1 MTTIEQIDQLNLD
14 IKAEKPFS
22 KETLISLKNYFK
34 IGTAYASNAIEGNS
48 LTEGETKIVIE
59 DGLTIAGKPLKDH
72 LEAMGY
78 SDSFDFLFEIKK
90 TKKITLDDILK
101 IHHLFYHRIDDE
113 NSGILRNKKVFISGT
128 KYVPPS
134 PEKLPALIENFIKTL
149 NKRTE
154 RNDPVS
160 TAIFAHRGLVIIHPF
175 IDGNG
180 RVARLLMNLIL
191 IQNDYFPTY
200 IPPVLRSEYISAI
213 RKASETNQ
221 NQDFDQFMAER
232 ILESMKEVKRL
243 IM

>member
-1 MTTIEQIDQLNLD
+1 MTTIEHIDRLKSE

-22 KETLISLKNYFK
+22 DDILISLKNYFK
-34 IGTAYASNAIEGNS
+34 VGTAYASNAIEGNS

-72 LEAMGY
+72 LEAIGY
-78 SDSFDFLFEIKK
+78 SDSFDFLFEIKNG
-90 TKKITLDDILK
+90 KKISLQQILK
-101 IHHLFYHRIDDE
+101 IHHLFYHRIDDD
-113 NSGILRNKKVFISGT
+113 NSGVLRNKKVFISGT

-134 PEKLPALIENFIKTL
+134 PDKLSALMENYIQTL
-149 NKRTE
+149 NTRSE
-154 RNDPVS
+154 NENPVS
-160 TAIFAHRGLVIIHPF
+160 TAIFAHRELAIIHPF

-191 IQNDYFPTY
+191 IQNGYFPTY
-200 IPPVLRSEYISAI
+200 IPPILRSEYISAI
-213 RKASETNQ
+213 KKASETNQ
-221 NQDFDQFMAER
+221 KGDFDQFMAER